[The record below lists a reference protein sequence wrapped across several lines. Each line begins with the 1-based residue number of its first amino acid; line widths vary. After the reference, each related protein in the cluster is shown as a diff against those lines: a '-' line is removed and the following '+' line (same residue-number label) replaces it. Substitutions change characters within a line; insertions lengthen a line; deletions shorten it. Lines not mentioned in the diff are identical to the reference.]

1 VKFRDGGDTYQ
12 VDSRTRE
19 FVGLNQTV
27 YHRYMVNYFSL
38 GMDAK
43 IGTGFE
49 MKRTGSRRCNL
60 CCYFCVGLKNF
71 FCNSCLCCADR
82 RVIDMIEYVKCPN
95 SEESFLK
102 KEQGLLEQS
111 TIPNVLEAS
120 LMGN

>member
-43 IGTGFE
+43 IGTDFE
-49 MKRTGSRRCNL
+49 KKRTTSRMCNR
-60 CCYFCVGLKNF
+60 CCYCWVGFMNCLF
-71 FCNSCLCCADR
+71 NSCLCCADR
-82 RVIDMIEYVKCPN
+82 KVIDLIEYVKGPN
-95 SEESFLK
+95 QIGES
-102 KEQGLLEQS
+102 LLAKDA
-111 TIPNVLEAS
+111 PNVEE
-120 LMGN
+120 